1 MLQLVN
7 LAVHVPAFGFMVLPV
22 GGWFAVYLY
31 ARRMPGV
38 VTAGMGA
45 RLGAVTGFFVFLIL
59 FCVSALGV
67 LLDRQAVFDL
77 LKKAMNDA
85 AAANPN
91 PQAAALM
98 QQMQT
103 PAGMMTLLLL
113 ASVMFLFMS
122 LILCSV
128 GGAAGAA
135 VMKQER

>member
-1 MLQLVN
+1 M
-7 LAVHVPAFGFMVLPV
+7 G
-22 GGWFAVYLY
+22 LY
-31 ARRMPGV
+31 WDERAREDAYYFVDNRLDYRMPDV
-38 VTAGMGA
+38 DRFWAGGEE
-45 RLGAVTGFFVFLIL
+45 
-59 FCVSALGV
+59 ALGV

-135 VMKQER
+135 LMKQER